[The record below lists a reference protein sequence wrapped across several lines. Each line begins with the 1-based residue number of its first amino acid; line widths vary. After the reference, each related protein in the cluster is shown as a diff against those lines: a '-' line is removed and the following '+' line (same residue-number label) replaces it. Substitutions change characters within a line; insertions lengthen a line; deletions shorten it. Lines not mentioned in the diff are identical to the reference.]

1 MVHLNN
7 VDAMKYMRLSKSRVE
22 VEDIKQIMAKE
33 NDNKKTPLGTLELSY
48 IISFPHSFSAE
59 LYTLFETCL
68 KFLKWAKPGLFL
80 FIFVVV
86 KPWCGLVLG
95 PPD

>member
-59 LYTLFETCL
+59 LYTLFETCV
-68 KFLKWAKPGLFL
+68 FEVFIMGQTRP
-80 FIFVVV
+80 IFVYFRSFH
-86 KPWCGLVLG
+86 LANIAQIL
-95 PPD
+95 